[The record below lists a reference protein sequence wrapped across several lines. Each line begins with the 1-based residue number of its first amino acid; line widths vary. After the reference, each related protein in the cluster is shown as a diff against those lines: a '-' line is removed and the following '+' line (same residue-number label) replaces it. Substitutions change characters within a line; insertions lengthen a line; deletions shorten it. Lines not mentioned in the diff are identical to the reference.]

1 MEKGVFVTG
10 CDTGVGKTVIA
21 SAIAASM
28 KAHGLDVGVMKPVAS
43 GAKEIENKLVSEDA
57 VYLKKIIDSTDD
69 DDLVNPILLKPPI
82 APTIAASKAGIP
94 IDIDKI
100 LKAYEALTNRHDFV
114 VVEGVGGLMV
124 PIDDTLFVA
133 DLARK
138 MDLALV
144 IVTGDYLGAINHT
157 LLTIE
162 YARNRNLRIKG
173 IVINMLK
180 NGGGGLVREIEK
192 YSSAPVLGTIPF
204 KEDVSVEN
212 CVYGDI
218 VEDFRREI
226 DISKI
231 MRRET

>member
-10 CDTGVGKTVIA
+10 SDTGVGKTVIA
-21 SAIAASM
+21 GAIAAAM

-43 GAKEIENKLVSEDA
+43 GAKEIDGKLISEDA
-57 VYLKKIIDSTDD
+57 MYLKKIIDSTDD

-82 APTIAASKAGIP
+82 APTIAASKTGVQ

-100 LKAYEALTNRHDFV
+100 LKTYEVLTNKHDFV

-133 DLARK
+133 DLVCK

-144 IVTGDYLGAINHT
+144 IVSSDYLGTINHT
-157 LLTIE
+157 LLTVE
-162 YARNRNLRIKG
+162 YVRRRNIRIKG
-173 IVINMLK
+173 LVINMLK
-180 NGGGGLVREIEK
+180 NGDDIVREIEK
-192 YSSAPVLGTIPF
+192 YSSVPVLGTIPF
-204 KEDVSVEN
+204 KEDISVED

-218 VEDFRREI
+218 VEYFRREI
-226 DISKI
+226 NISKI
-231 MRRET
+231 MRKET

>member
-21 SAIAASM
+21 GAIAASI
-28 KAHGLDVGVMKPVAS
+28 KAHGPDVGVMKPVAS

-57 VYLKKIIDSTDD
+57 VYLKKIIDNTDD
-69 DDLVNPILLKPPI
+69 DALVNPILLKPPI

-100 LKAYEALTNRHDFV
+100 MKAYEALTSRHDFV

-180 NGGGGLVREIEK
+180 NGDDLVREIEK
-192 YSSAPVLGTIPF
+192 YSSVPILGTIPF
-204 KEDVSVEN
+204 KEDISVED

-231 MRRET
+231 MRKET

>member
-21 SAIAASM
+21 GAIAASM

-57 VYLKKIIDSTDD
+57 VYLKRIIDSTDD
-69 DDLVNPILLKPPI
+69 DALVNPILLKLPI
-82 APTIAASKAGIP
+82 APTIAASKAGIL

-100 LKAYEALTNRHDFV
+100 IKAYEALTNRHDFV

-180 NGGGGLVREIEK
+180 NGDDLVREIEK
-192 YSSAPVLGTIPF
+192 YSSVPILGTIPF
-204 KEDVSVEN
+204 KEDISVED

-231 MRRET
+231 MRREA

>member
-21 SAIAASM
+21 GAIAASM

-69 DDLVNPILLKPPI
+69 DTLVNPILHKPPI

-100 LKAYEALTNRHDFV
+100 MKAYKALTNRHDFV

-144 IVTGDYLGAINHT
+144 IVTRDYLGAINHT

-180 NGGGGLVREIEK
+180 NGDDLVREIEK
-192 YSSAPVLGTIPF
+192 YSSVPILGTIPF
-204 KEDVSVEN
+204 KEDISVED

-231 MRRET
+231 MRKET

>member
-21 SAIAASM
+21 GAIAASM

-43 GAKEIENKLVSEDA
+43 GAKEIEGKLISEDA
-57 VYLKKIIDSTDD
+57 VYLKKIIESTDD
-69 DDLVNPILLKPPI
+69 DALVNPILLKPPI
-82 APTIAASKAGIP
+82 APTIAASKAGIL

-100 LKAYEALTNRHDFV
+100 LKAYEALTNKHDFV

-124 PIDDTLFVA
+124 PIDDNLFVA

-144 IVTGDYLGAINHT
+144 IVTVDYLGAINHT

-162 YARNRNLRIKG
+162 YARSRNLRIKG

-180 NGGGGLVREIEK
+180 NGDDLVREIEK
-192 YSSAPVLGTIPF
+192 YSSVPILGTIPF
-204 KEDVSVEN
+204 KENVSVED
-212 CVYGDI
+212 CIYGDI

-231 MRRET
+231 MRKET

>member
-21 SAIAASM
+21 GAIAASM

-57 VYLKKIIDSTDD
+57 VYLKRIIDSTDD
-69 DDLVNPILLKPPI
+69 DALVNPILLKPPI
-82 APTIAASKAGIP
+82 APTIAASKAGIL

-100 LKAYEALTNRHDFV
+100 LKAYEALTNKHDFV

-124 PIDDTLFVA
+124 PIDDNLFVA

-144 IVTGDYLGAINHT
+144 IVTVDYLGAINHT

-162 YARNRNLRIKG
+162 YARSRNLRIKG

-180 NGGGGLVREIEK
+180 NGDDLVREIEK
-192 YSSAPVLGTIPF
+192 YSSVPILGTIPF
-204 KEDVSVEN
+204 KENVSVED
-212 CVYGDI
+212 CIYGDI

-226 DISKI
+226 DIPKI
-231 MRRET
+231 MRKET

>member
-21 SAIAASM
+21 GAIAASM

-43 GAKEIENKLVSEDA
+43 GAKEIVNKLVSEDA
-57 VYLKKIIDSTDD
+57 VYLKKIIGSTDD
-69 DDLVNPILLKPPI
+69 DALVNPILLKPPI

-100 LKAYEALTNRHDFV
+100 MKAYKALTNRHDFV

-162 YARNRNLRIKG
+162 YARNRDLRIKG

-180 NGGGGLVREIEK
+180 SGDCLVREIEK
-192 YSSAPVLGTIPF
+192 YSSVPVLGTIPF
-204 KEDVSVEN
+204 KENVSVEN

-231 MRRET
+231 MRKET

>member
-21 SAIAASM
+21 GAIAASM

-57 VYLKKIIDSTDD
+57 VYLRKIIDSTDD
-69 DDLVNPILLKPPI
+69 DALVNPILLKPPI

-124 PIDDTLFVA
+124 PIDDTHFVA

-180 NGGGGLVREIEK
+180 NGDDFVREIEK
-192 YSSAPVLGTIPF
+192 YSSVPVLGTIPF
-204 KEDVSVEN
+204 KENVSVED
-212 CVYGDI
+212 CIYGDI

-231 MRRET
+231 MRKET

>member
-10 CDTGVGKTVIA
+10 SDTGVGKTVIA
-21 SAIAASM
+21 GAIAAAI

-43 GAKEIENKLVSEDA
+43 GAKEIEGKLVSEDA

-69 DDLVNPILLKPPI
+69 DALVNPILLKPPI
-82 APTIAASKAGIP
+82 APTIAASKTGVP

-100 LKAYEALTNRHDFV
+100 WKAYEELTNKHEFV
-114 VVEGVGGLMV
+114 VVEGIGGLMV

-133 DLARK
+133 DLVRK

-144 IVTGDYLGAINHT
+144 IVSRDYLGAINHT
-157 LLTIE
+157 LLTLE
-162 YARNRNLRIKG
+162 YAKSRNIRIKG

-180 NGGGGLVREIEK
+180 NGGDFVREIEK
-192 YSSAPVLGTIPF
+192 HSSAPVLGTIPF
-204 KEDVSVEN
+204 KENVSVED

-218 VEDFRREI
+218 VEYFLREI
-226 DISKI
+226 NISKI
-231 MRRET
+231 MRKKT